1 MAPLLQI
8 GLLVLFAIVIFAIIG
23 LEFYS
28 GALHRSCYSLED
40 ICKYHLVKLGLCNC
54 ILKRGRISPAQIVKE
69 GEFPTPCNADN
80 ITIAP
85 TGAYVCNSSDSMCVE
100 QWEGPNFGITSFDN
114 IGFAMLTVFQCITME
129 GWTAILYWVGSS
141 DCFMNG
147 IAWPNFPIFFKQTND
162 ALGSTFNW
170 IYFVPLIVL
179 GSFFMLNLVLGVLS
193 G

>member
-40 ICKYHLVKLGLCNC
+40 I
-54 ILKRGRISPAQIVKE
+54 SQIVKE

-80 ITIAP
+80 DTIAP
-85 TGAYVCNSSDSMCVE
+85 TGAYVCNSSDSTCVE

-129 GWTAILYWVGSS
+129 GWTAILYWANQKGWV
-141 DCFMNG
+141 
-147 IAWPNFPIFFKQTND
+147 T
-162 ALGSTFNW
+162 L
-170 IYFVPLIVL
+170 
-179 GSFFMLNLVLGVLS
+179 
-193 G
+193 